1 MSFYHKQS
9 PCPLYHDGKQ
19 EIVVFSN
26 LFCYNKNAVTPD
38 CQQKGGVAMSDD
50 AICSFFTS
58 VVASIV
64 SYYICKWLDKR
75 F

>member
-1 MSFYHKQS
+1 MSFYRKQF

>member
-1 MSFYHKQS
+1 M
-9 PCPLYHDGKQ
+9 
-19 EIVVFSN
+19 FSH

-38 CQQKGGVAMSDD
+38 CQQEGGVAMSDD